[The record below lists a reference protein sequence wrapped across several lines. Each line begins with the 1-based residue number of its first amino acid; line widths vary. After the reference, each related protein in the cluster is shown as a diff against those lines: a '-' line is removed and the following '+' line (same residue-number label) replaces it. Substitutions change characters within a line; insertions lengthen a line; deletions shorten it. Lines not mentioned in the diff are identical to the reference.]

1 MPTMPWGA
9 EEVAGAGRIAGANGD
24 KDAGVGRG
32 GREREEGGEGN
43 SPVVTCGGEHK
54 IGTCWL
60 LYT

>member
-9 EEVAGAGRIAGANGD
+9 EEVVGAGRIAGANGD
-24 KDAGVGRG
+24 KDGGVGRG

-54 IGTCWL
+54 IGT
-60 LYT
+60 